1 MEHEK
6 TTVPN
11 MPAATGMEQPLS
23 VESIRS
29 ITDPV
34 ENCNDKTEELFQ
46 KLRQMQD
53 PDYLHTVTLGELY
66 DSVYLGS
73 PPIVEGLLWPGT
85 YLFVGAPK
93 VGKSFMMAQ
102 LAYHVSTGQTL
113 WNYPVHNGTVLYLAL
128 EDDYRRLQSRLYRM
142 FGTEGT
148 ENLHFA
154 VCAKHMDEGLEGQL
168 QKFIQ
173 QHPDTKL
180 IIIDTLQKV
189 REVGQDRYSY
199 AGDYTLIARLKEF
212 AGTHKLCLLLVHHTR
227 KQQAEDKFD
236 MISGTNGLLGAAD
249 GVFLMQKLNRSEPM
263 ASISISGRDQQD
275 QVLILKRDAQTL
287 CWNLERAECEN
298 WTVPPDPVLE
308 QLQEL
313 LRSCTEKIWR
323 GSPSQLAS
331 CLDMGLS
338 SVGLTKR
345 LNVNAD
351 RLQHDYHI
359 RYAWSRTHEGRIITL
374 EQISEKA

>member
-11 MPAATGMEQPLS
+11 MPAATGTEQPLS
-23 VESIRS
+23 KETIRS
-29 ITDPV
+29 ITDS
-34 ENCNDKTEELFQ
+34 EGNCNDKTEELFR

-73 PPIVEGLLWPGT
+73 PPIVEELLWPGT

-113 WNYPVHNGTVLYLAL
+113 WNYHVHKGTVLYLAL
-128 EDDYRRLQSRLYRM
+128 EDDYRRLQTRLYRM

-154 VCAKHMDEGLEGQL
+154 VCAKHIDEGLKGQL
-168 QKFIQ
+168 QKFVQ

-189 REVGQDRYSY
+189 REIGQDRYSY

-212 AGTHKLCLLLVHHTR
+212 AGNHKLCLLLVHHTR

-236 MISGTNGLLGAAD
+236 VISGTNGLLGAAD

-308 QLQEL
+308 QIQEL
-313 LRSCTEKIWR
+313 LQSSTEKIWR

-351 RLQHDYHI
+351 RLQNDYHI
-359 RYAWSRTHEGRIITL
+359 RYAWSRSHEGRIITL